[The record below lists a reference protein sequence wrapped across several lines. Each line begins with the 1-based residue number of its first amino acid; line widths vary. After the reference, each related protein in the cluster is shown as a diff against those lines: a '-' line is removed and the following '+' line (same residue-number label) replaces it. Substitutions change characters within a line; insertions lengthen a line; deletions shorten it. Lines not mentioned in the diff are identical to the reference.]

1 MSCLNRLTGRRPPL
15 WCLPVLAIVCVGSAP
30 LASAAGPSVDDAAVL
45 AGACVNCHGTGAGA
59 PIPDLRGM
67 PEAHLRSRLLAFHE
81 GKAADATVMTRLM
94 KGYDRAQIEAL
105 VKWFAAEGG
114 R

>member
-1 MSCLNRLTGRRPPL
+1 MGRRRPL
-15 WCLPVLAIVCVGSAP
+15 RCAP
-30 LASAAGPSVDDAAVL
+30 LLVVACGMGLSPLAAAAGPSRDDAAVL
-45 AGACVNCHGTGAGA
+45 AGACVNCHGVGEKS

-94 KGYDRAQIEAL
+94 RGYDRAQIEAL
-105 VKWFAAEGG
+105 AKWFAAEGG

>member
-1 MSCLNRLTGRRPPL
+1 MSFLNRLMGRRAPL
-15 WCLPVLAIVCVGSAP
+15 WCLPVLAMVWMGVSP
-30 LASAAGPSVDDAAVL
+30 FASAAGPSRDDAAVL
-45 AGACVNCHGTGAGA
+45 AGACVNCHGTAAGA